1 MNKERLQ
8 PEGISRNVWILG
20 WVSFLN
26 DVSSEMIYP
35 LLPIFLTSVLGVGT
49 VFVGLVEG
57 VAESTAS
64 ILKALSGWLS
74 DRLKKRKSLVLGGYS
89 VSALTRPI
97 IALATSGWHILIL
110 RFLDRTGKGVRT
122 SPRDA
127 LIAESTESTQMGRA
141 FGFQRAMD
149 HLGAVVGPLI
159 AFLLLTAL
167 GGKYR
172 TIFLLA
178 AIPAI
183 FSLLLIKWFV
193 TEKKEPRET
202 AASVPKLSLKPFDR
216 RFKTFLLIVTIFTLG
231 NSSDF
236 FLILRAKDQ
245 GISLTFIPLLWLL
258 LNLVKSIFSM
268 PGGILSDRIGRKKV
282 IIAGWIVYGL
292 VYLGLAACTETYH
305 IWLLFPVYGIYF
317 GLTEG
322 VEKALVADLVP
333 GEKLGTAYGLFNFAV
348 GITALPAS
356 LLMGFLWQL
365 FGPGT
370 AFCFGAGLGLI
381 SALLMMILIKE
392 KEVNVS

>member
-1 MNKERLQ
+1 MNKESFQ
-8 PEGISRNVWILG
+8 PEGISRNVWTLG
-20 WVSFLN
+20 WVSFFN

-35 LLPIFLTSVLGVGT
+35 LLPLFLTSVLGAGVA
-49 VFVGLVEG
+49 FVGLVEG

-64 ILKALSGWLS
+64 ILKAFSGWLS
-74 DRLKKRKSLVLGGYS
+74 DRLRKRKFLVLGGYTA
-89 VSALTRPI
+89 SAMTRPV

-110 RFLDRTGKGVRT
+110 RFLDRMGKGVRT

-127 LIAESTESTQMGRA
+127 LIAESTKPARTGRA

-149 HLGAVVGPLI
+149 HLGAAVGPLV
-159 AFLLLTAL
+159 AFLLLAAL

-172 TIFLLA
+172 TIFLLS

-193 TEKKEPRET
+193 TEEKELRET
-202 AASVPKLSLKPFDR
+202 TATTPKLSLRPFDR
-216 RFKTFLLIVTIFTLG
+216 RFKVFLFIIIVFTLG

-245 GISLTFIPLLWLL
+245 GITLIHIPLLWLL
-258 LNLVKSIFSM
+258 LHLVKSAVSM
-268 PGGILSDRIGRKKV
+268 PGGTLSDRIGRKKV
-282 IIAGWIVYGL
+282 IITGWIIYGL
-292 VYLGLAACTETYH
+292 VYLGLAACTEAYH
-305 IWLLFPVYGIYF
+305 VWLLFAVYGIYF

-333 GEKLGTAYGLFNFAV
+333 GEKLGTAYGFFNFAV

-365 FGPGT
+365 FGPST

-381 SALLMMILIKE
+381 SALLMKILIKE
-392 KEVNVS
+392 RK

>member
-1 MNKERLQ
+1 MNKERFQ

-20 WVSFLN
+20 WVSFFN

-35 LLPIFLTSVLGVGT
+35 LLPLFLTSVLGAGVA
-49 VFVGLVEG
+49 FVGLVEG

-64 ILKALSGWLS
+64 ILKAFSGWLS
-74 DRLKKRKSLVLGGYS
+74 DRLRKRKSLVLGGYTA
-89 VSALTRPI
+89 SALTRPV

-110 RFLDRTGKGVRT
+110 RFLDRMGKGVRT

-127 LIAESTESTQMGRA
+127 LIAESTLPARTGRA

-149 HLGAVVGPLI
+149 HLGAVVGPLV
-159 AFLLLTAL
+159 AFLLLAAL

-172 TIFLLA
+172 TIFLLS

-193 TEKKEPRET
+193 TEKKELREAT
-202 AASVPKLSLKPFDR
+202 ATTPKLSLRPFDR
-216 RFKTFLLIVTIFTLG
+216 RFKVFLLIIIVFTLG

-245 GISLTFIPLLWLL
+245 GITLTHIPLLWLL
-258 LNLVKSIFSM
+258 LHLVKSAVSM

-282 IIAGWIVYGL
+282 IIAGWIIYGL
-292 VYLGLAACTETYH
+292 VYLGLAACTEAYH
-305 IWLLFPVYGIYF
+305 VWLLIAIYGIYF

-381 SALLMMILIKE
+381 SALLMKILIKE
-392 KEVNVS
+392 RK

>member
-1 MNKERLQ
+1 MNKERWQ
-8 PEGISRNVWILG
+8 PEGISRNVWTLG
-20 WVSFLN
+20 WVSFFN

-35 LLPIFLTSVLGVGT
+35 LLPLFLTSVLGAGVA
-49 VFVGLVEG
+49 FVGLVEG

-64 ILKALSGWLS
+64 ILKAFSGWLS
-74 DRLKKRKSLVLGGYS
+74 DRLRKRKFLVLGGYTA
-89 VSALTRPI
+89 SALARPI
-97 IALATSGWHILIL
+97 IALAISGWHILIL
-110 RFLDRTGKGVRT
+110 RFLDRMGKGVRT

-127 LIAESTESTQMGRA
+127 LIAESTKPARTGRA

-149 HLGAVVGPLI
+149 HLGAVVGPLV
-159 AFLLLTAL
+159 AFFLLAAL

-193 TEKKEPRET
+193 TEKKELRET
-202 AASVPKLSLKPFDR
+202 TATTPKLSLRPFDR
-216 RFKTFLLIVTIFTLG
+216 RFKIFLLIIIVFTLG

-245 GISLTFIPLLWLL
+245 GIALTHIPLLWLL
-258 LNLVKSIFSM
+258 LHLVKSAVSM
-268 PGGILSDRIGRKKV
+268 PGGTLSDRIGRKKV
-282 IIAGWIVYGL
+282 IIAGWIIYGL
-292 VYLGLAACTETYH
+292 VYLGLAACTEAYH
-305 IWLLFPVYGIYF
+305 VWLLFAVYGIYF

-381 SALLMMILIKE
+381 SALLMKILIKE
-392 KEVNVS
+392 RK

>member
-8 PEGISRNVWILG
+8 PEGISRNVWTLG

-35 LLPIFLTSVLGVGT
+35 LLPLFLTSILGVGT
-49 VFVGLVEG
+49 AFVGLIEG

-64 ILKALSGWLS
+64 ILKAFSGWLS
-74 DRLKKRKSLVLGGYS
+74 DRLKKRKSLVLGGYT

-97 IALATSGWHILIL
+97 IALATSGWHILII
-110 RFLDRTGKGVRT
+110 RFLDRTGKGART

-127 LIAESTESTQMGRA
+127 LIAESTEPAWTGRA

-159 AFLLLTAL
+159 LLFLLATL

-183 FSLLLIKWFV
+183 FSLILIKWFV
-193 TEKKEPRET
+193 TEKKDLRESS
-202 AASVPKLSLKPFDR
+202 APAPKLNLRTFDR
-216 RFKTFLLIVTIFTLG
+216 RFKTFLLIMIVFTLG
-231 NSSDF
+231 NSSDA
-236 FLILRAKDQ
+236 FLIIRANEQ
-245 GISLTFIPLLWLL
+245 GITLTHIPLLWLIL
-258 LNLVKSIFSM
+258 HVVKSAVSM
-268 PGGILSDRIGRKKV
+268 PGGIMSDRIGRKKV
-282 IIAGWIVYGL
+282 IIAGWIIYGL
-292 VYLGLAACTETYH
+292 VYLGLAACTKTYH
-305 IWLLFPVYGIYF
+305 IWLLFAVYGIYF

-322 VEKALVADLVP
+322 AEKALVADLVP
-333 GEKLGTAYGLFNFAV
+333 REKLGTAYGLYNFAV

-365 FGPGT
+365 FGPGI

-381 SALLMMILIKE
+381 SAGLMTILIKE
-392 KEVNVS
+392 RG

>member
-1 MNKERLQ
+1 MNKENFQ

-20 WVSFLN
+20 WVSFFN

-35 LLPIFLTSVLGVGT
+35 LLPLFLTSVLGAGVA
-49 VFVGLVEG
+49 FVGLVEG

-64 ILKALSGWLS
+64 ILKAFSGWLS
-74 DRLKKRKSLVLGGYS
+74 DRLRKRKFLVLGGYTA
-89 VSALTRPI
+89 SALARPI
-97 IALATSGWHILIL
+97 IALAISGWHILIL
-110 RFLDRTGKGVRT
+110 RFLDRMGKGVRT

-127 LIAESTESTQMGRA
+127 LIAESTKPARTGRA

-149 HLGAVVGPLI
+149 HLGAVVGPLV
-159 AFLLLTAL
+159 AFFLLAAL

-193 TEKKEPRET
+193 TEKKELRET
-202 AASVPKLSLKPFDR
+202 TATTPKLSLRPFDR
-216 RFKTFLLIVTIFTLG
+216 RFKIFLLIIIVFTLG

-245 GISLTFIPLLWLL
+245 GIALTHIPLLWLL
-258 LNLVKSIFSM
+258 LHLVKSAVSM
-268 PGGILSDRIGRKKV
+268 PGGTLSDRIGRKKV
-282 IIAGWIVYGL
+282 IIAGWIIYGL
-292 VYLGLAACTETYH
+292 VYLGLAACTEAYH
-305 IWLLFPVYGIYF
+305 VWLLFAVYGIYF

-381 SALLMMILIKE
+381 SALLMKILIKE
-392 KEVNVS
+392 RK